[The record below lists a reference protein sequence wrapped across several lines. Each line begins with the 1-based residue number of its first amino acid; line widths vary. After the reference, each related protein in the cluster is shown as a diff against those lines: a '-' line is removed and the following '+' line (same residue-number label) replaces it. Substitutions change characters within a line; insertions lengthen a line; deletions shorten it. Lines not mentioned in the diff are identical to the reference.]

1 MITNKNTGQKY
12 IGQSKDIE
20 DRWYNHIHSP
30 KEYSYIDRA
39 IKKYGVS
46 IFDFTVIE
54 SVSISMLL
62 KREQYWIKK
71 YNTYE
76 DKSHYNL
83 TPGGDFNPMCVPEVR
98 ERAIKNMPDKH
109 GVNNPMYGKKHTE
122 ETKELIRKK
131 AIGRKPTQE
140 SVNKMKKTLSGRKKT
155 EEHKKKISEAKK
167 GVKRINYCGDK
178 HPMFN
183 EENNTVYYEIRK
195 LKRTGTKQGFT
206 FIYFENGKR
215 QKQNVNFDKLVSWCV
230 TNNKK
235 LTKR

>member
-46 IFDFTVIE
+46 MFDFTVIE

-62 KREQYWIKK
+62 EREEYWIKK

-76 DKSHYNL
+76 DKNHYNL
-83 TPGGDFNPMCVPEVR
+83 TPGGDFNPMCVSEIR

-131 AIGRKPTQE
+131 AIGRKHTQE
-140 SVNKMKKTLSGRKKT
+140 SINKMKKTLSGRKKL
-155 EEHKKKISEAKK
+155 K
-167 GVKRINYCGDK
+167 N
-178 HPMFN
+178 
-183 EENNTVYYEIRK
+183 IRRKSLK
-195 LKRTGTKQGFT
+195 LKKVLKELIAVETNILCLRRKTTLSIMKFVNIKEKEQNKVLHL
-206 FIYFENGKR
+206 FILKMVKYK
-215 QKQNVNFDKLVSWCV
+215 
-230 TNNKK
+230 NKM
-235 LTKR
+235 LTLIS

>member
-1 MITNKNTGQKY
+1 MIILTCGIYMITNKNTGQKY

-46 IFDFTVIE
+46 MFDFTVIE

-62 KREQYWIKK
+62 EREEYWIKK

-76 DKSHYNL
+76 DKNHYNL
-83 TPGGDFNPMCVPEVR
+83 TPGGDFNPMCVSEIR

-131 AIGRKPTQE
+131 AIGRKHTQE
-140 SVNKMKKTLSGRKKT
+140 SINKMKKTLSGRKKL
-155 EEHKKKISEAKK
+155 K
-167 GVKRINYCGDK
+167 N
-178 HPMFN
+178 
-183 EENNTVYYEIRK
+183 IRRKSLK
-195 LKRTGTKQGFT
+195 LKKVLKELIAVETNILCLRRKTTLSIMKFVNIKEKEQNKVLHL
-206 FIYFENGKR
+206 FILKMVKYK
-215 QKQNVNFDKLVSWCV
+215 
-230 TNNKK
+230 NKM
-235 LTKR
+235 LTLIS